1 MGAVICCMSEPSE
14 KKSLEKKLEK
24 KIAEIRR
31 NKFGQTKLKSVDSI
45 VMLFP
50 MFKERLKTLRAMFE
64 EYDEDSNGSIEPH
77 ELKTFLED
85 LQLHLQENEI
95 ETIFQYCDIDGSKGI
110 QFNEF
115 IVLLCLL
122 HILTEPLSSNN
133 SPKAELAVAQV
144 GQVFDTIVDIFLF
157 FDKNGDGKLNKKD
170 MIRTM
175 NEAHPRER
183 SPAHITK
190 NRFREMDWDKN
201 GQVTLRE
208 FLFGF
213 INWVGIDVDE

>member
-1 MGAVICCMSEPSE
+1 MGALICCMSEQNE
-14 KKSLEKKLEK
+14 EKSLERNLEK
-24 KIAEIRR
+24 KISEIRR
-31 NKFGQTKLKSVDSI
+31 NKFGQSKLKSIDTI

-50 MFKERLKTLRAMFE
+50 MFKERLKTLRAMFQQ
-64 EYDEDSNGSIEPH
+64 YDEDSNGSIEPN

-85 LQLHLQENEI
+85 LELHLQEIEI
-95 ETIFQYCDIDGSKGI
+95 ENIFQYCDIDGSKGI

-115 IVLLCLL
+115 IVLLCLI
-122 HILTEPLSSNN
+122 HILTEPLSSDDT
-133 SPKAELAVAQV
+133 PKAELAQV
-144 GQVFDTIVDIFLF
+144 GEVFDAIVEIFLF
-157 FDKNGDGKLNKKD
+157 FDKNGDGKFNKKD
-170 MIRTM
+170 MMRTM
-175 NEAHPRER
+175 NETNPKER

-201 GQVTLRE
+201 GQVTFRE